1 MSASG
6 ISAVVASTV
15 ADSDSAGPGEFEC
28 GNPLVTIREEGV
40 VEETLPGGRRALL
53 AALRAELGLSAIAA
67 RVLIARGIV
76 AVEQARAFLNPS
88 LRDHIPSP
96 SAIKN
101 IDAAAA
107 MILDSIQSGEEIT
120 IYTDFD
126 VDGVSSGSQLFL
138 YLRAL
143 GARVSTYTPNRF
155 TEGYGLVLPAVEKLA
170 RAGTKLLITVDCGIS
185 SHAEFALAKRLGMK
199 GIVVDHHE
207 PHGLPPADI
216 IVNPAQEGCPFREH
230 KLAAAG
236 LVWMLLIV
244 LRQHARQREFKGADG
259 KPVVPPDPKDFLDL
273 AALGTICDMVPLIGV
288 NRVIAQRGIEAMKQT
303 TRAGMV
309 ALKNV
314 AGADSKFTF
323 GAGQVSFQLGPR
335 INAAGRLSD
344 ASEVVQLLTTSD
356 SVRANTIAQAIDRL
370 NDRRKTVE
378 EGCKDECI
386 RAVLANPALRDRG
399 AYAMFG
405 ENYHIGV
412 IGIVAQR
419 LVEQFYK
426 PAAVMAPGEL
436 TKGGKTIPVIKGSV
450 RSIKGFHVAEALQ
463 ALAPHLL
470 SHGGHAEAGGF
481 SLLPEKLGEFQDAFI
496 DLAERM
502 ISPEQRRR
510 RWTADLEV
518 QLGEIDFDVVN
529 ELQLFAPFG
538 VGNPSPLLVSRGVT
552 IESVTSLKQKHVRV
566 RLSCGGYHHGGV
578 GWSKQGHPLLRKGER
593 VSVLYTP
600 ELNTYQGVSTV
611 QLNIKELW
619 AE

>member
-6 ISAVVASTV
+6 ISSVVAISGESSLAG
-15 ADSDSAGPGEFEC
+15 ADA
-28 GNPLVTIREEGV
+28 PLVTVREVSRAAAERSA
-40 VEETLPGGRRALL
+40 EER
-53 AALRAELGLSAIAA
+53 AALVAELRSTLGLSSVAA
-67 RVLIARGIV
+67 RVLVARGLTD
-76 AVEQARAFLNPS
+76 VEMARAFLNPS
-88 LRDHIPSP
+88 LRDHLPSP
-96 SAIKN
+96 RAIKN
-101 IDAAAA
+101 IDEAATL
-107 MILDSIQSGEEIT
+107 ILDTIQKGERIT

-126 VDGVSSGSQLFL
+126 VDGVSSGAQLYL

-143 GARVSTYTPNRF
+143 GANVSTYTPNRF
-155 TEGYGLVLPAVEKLA
+155 TEGYGLVLSAVEKIA
-170 RAGTKLLITVDCGIS
+170 RGGTQLLITVDCGIS

-199 GIVVDHHE
+199 GLVVDHHE

-216 IVNPAQEGCPFREH
+216 IVNPAQDGCPFKEH

-244 LRQHARQREFKGADG
+244 LRHHARERSLKRPDGREL
-259 KPVVPPDPKDFLDL
+259 VLPDPKDFLDL
-273 AALGTICDMVPLIGV
+273 AALGTICDMVPLVGI
-288 NRVIAQRGIEAMKQT
+288 NRVIAHRGLDAMKQS
-303 TRAGMV
+303 TRPGMV

-314 AGADSKFTF
+314 AGADSKYTF

-344 ASEVVQLLTTSD
+344 AGEVVQLLTTND
-356 SVRANTIAQAIDRL
+356 SVRANTISQAIDRL

-378 EGCKDECI
+378 ESCKDECI
-386 RAVLANPALRDRG
+386 RAVLADPELRDRG
-399 AYAMFG
+399 AYAVFG
-405 ENYHIGV
+405 EKYHLGV

-426 PAAVMAPGEL
+426 PSAVMAPGEL
-436 TKGGKTIPVIKGSV
+436 TKAGKTIPVIKGSV
-450 RSIKGFHVAEALQ
+450 RSVKGFHVAEALQ
-463 ALAPHLL
+463 ALAPYLL

-481 SLLPEKLGEFQDAFI
+481 SLLPERLHEFQAAFVE
-496 DLAERM
+496 LAERVLT
-502 ISPEQRRR
+502 PELRRR

-518 QLGEIDFDVVN
+518 TLGDIDFDVVN

-538 VGNPSPLLVSRGVT
+538 VGNPSPLFVTRGVM
-552 IESVTSLKQKHVRV
+552 IESVVSLKQKHVRV
-566 RLSCGGYHHGGV
+566 RLSAGGFHHGGV

-593 VSVLYTP
+593 VSVLYSP
-600 ELNTYQGVSTV
+600 ELNTYQGVSNV

>member
-1 MSASG
+1 MSAS
-6 ISAVVASTV
+6 SSSSVVTAS
-15 ADSDSAGPGEFEC
+15 SGEPE
-28 GNPLVTIREEGV
+28 GVLGEPPLVTVREELV
-40 VEETLPGGRRALL
+40 GGDN
-53 AALRAELGLSAIAA
+53 AALIQTLRSGLGLSSIAA
-67 RVLIARGIV
+67 RVLIARGLNDL
-76 AVEQARAFLNPS
+76 EQARAFLNPS
-88 LRDHIPSP
+88 LRDHLPSP
-96 SAIKN
+96 STIKN

-107 MILDSIQSGEEIT
+107 LILDSIQNGEQIT

-138 YLRAL
+138 YLHAL

-155 TEGYGLVLPAVEKLA
+155 TEGYGLVLSAVEKLA
-170 RAGTKLLITVDCGIS
+170 RAGTRLLITVDCGIS

-199 GIVVDHHE
+199 GLVVDHHE

-216 IVNPAQEGCPFREH
+216 IVNPAQDGCPFREH

-244 LRQHARQREFKGADG
+244 LRQHARKREMRRADG
-259 KPVVPPDPKDFLDL
+259 TLIEPPDPKDFLDL
-273 AALGTICDMVPLIGV
+273 AALGTICDMVPLTGV
-288 NRVIAQRGIEAMKQT
+288 NRVIAQRGIEAMKQS
-303 TRAGMV
+303 TRPGMV

-314 AGADSKFTF
+314 AGADSKYTF

-344 ASEVVQLLTTSD
+344 ASDVVQLLTTLD
-356 SVRANTIAQAIDRL
+356 SVKANTIAQAIDRL

-378 EGCKDECI
+378 ESCKDECI
-386 RAVLANPALRDRG
+386 RAVLADAELRDRG
-399 AYAMFG
+399 AYAVFG
-405 ENYHIGV
+405 PNYHIGV

-426 PAAVMAPGEL
+426 PAAVMAPGEY
-436 TKGGKTIPVIKGSV
+436 TKNGKTIPVIKGSV

-463 ALAPHLL
+463 ALAPHLI

-481 SLLPEKLGEFQDAFI
+481 SLLPEKLLEFQSAFVE
-496 DLAERM
+496 LAERV
-502 ISPEQRRR
+502 ITPELRRR

-518 QLGEIDFDVVN
+518 LLAEIDFDVVN

-538 VGNPSPLLVSRGVT
+538 VGNPSPLLVTRGVT
-552 IESVTSLKQKHVRV
+552 IESVTSLKQKHVRI
-566 RLSCGGYHHGGV
+566 RISAGGFHHGAV

-593 VSVLYTP
+593 VSILYTP
-600 ELNTYQGVSTV
+600 ELNTYQGVSNV